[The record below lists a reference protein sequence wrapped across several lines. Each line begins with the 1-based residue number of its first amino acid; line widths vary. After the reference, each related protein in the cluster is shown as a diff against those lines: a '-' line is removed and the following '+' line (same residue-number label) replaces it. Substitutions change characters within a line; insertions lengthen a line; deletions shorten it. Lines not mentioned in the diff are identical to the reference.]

1 MFWKRPTP
9 ETGVASMENSQC
21 IEAPPNALTI
31 NTSPTMEGNN
41 FGYDD
46 EQQNN
51 DDEQNNDEV
60 QQPVHL
66 GTLSLST
73 EVTRQSLNEA
83 SLRHTLSLTN
93 KQKIDGYQLWLSTM
107 LELKKI
113 KQVHQ
118 TDVAYYGPAV
128 LVPKPNLSIRVTH
141 DYSGLK
147 KFTSLFYFDQTKIEN
162 IWTWAA
168 TKKYLVK
175 LDFIK
180 AFHAVQIDEKDMKY
194 YGFLGPEGKS
204 YVYTVL
210 PMGTRNSPALFS
222 EFVRKSLQ
230 DLMLQYPDEI
240 RYYQDDV
247 AIGSSTP
254 DETIRLAKLASNLLR
269 IDGLVENSEKSFWNP
284 VEAKPLLGSIW
295 TPNRISQ
302 KPEAINK
309 LQELHDLW
317 RQKRTLKSRQK
328 YLGKLASLS
337 NFPGLIATLADNERR
352 HGPESTSIKIL
363 QQLSTTTP
371 DTWMAIPEGIM
382 YVDAADG
389 GTGAILET
397 ADGKTVKTITN
408 QNKLHLPIFELEWV
422 ALWKGVT
429 KFLSTMKKF
438 KMTTVTILSDNMTV
452 VNAFEKN
459 KKPESPTSDYYLNKI
474 RTFMAKENIS
484 FSVKYVPTDSNKAD
498 YYSRDTNG
506 FSKSSWI
513 KWREKQETIR
523 NAQK

>member
-254 DETIRLAKLASNLLR
+254 EESIRLAKLASNLLR
-269 IDGLVENSEKSFWNP
+269 IDGLVENSENYPKMHQNYY
-284 VEAKPLLGSIW
+284 
-295 TPNRISQ
+295 NMYQ
-302 KPEAINK
+302 K
-309 LQELHDLW
+309 H
-317 RQKRTLKSRQK
+317 
-328 YLGKLASLS
+328 
-337 NFPGLIATLADNERR
+337 
-352 HGPESTSIKIL
+352 H
-363 QQLSTTTP
+363 
-371 DTWMAIPEGIM
+371 
-382 YVDAADG
+382 
-389 GTGAILET
+389 
-397 ADGKTVKTITN
+397 
-408 QNKLHLPIFELEWV
+408 
-422 ALWKGVT
+422 
-429 KFLSTMKKF
+429 
-438 KMTTVTILSDNMTV
+438 KMHH
-452 VNAFEKN
+452 
-459 KKPESPTSDYYLNKI
+459 
-474 RTFMAKENIS
+474 
-484 FSVKYVPTDSNKAD
+484 
-498 YYSRDTNG
+498 
-506 FSKSSWI
+506 
-513 KWREKQETIR
+513 
-523 NAQK
+523 